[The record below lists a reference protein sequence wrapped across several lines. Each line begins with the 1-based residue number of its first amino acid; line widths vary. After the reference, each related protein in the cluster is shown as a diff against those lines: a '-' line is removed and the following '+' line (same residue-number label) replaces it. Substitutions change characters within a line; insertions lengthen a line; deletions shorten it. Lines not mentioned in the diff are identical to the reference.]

1 MKNMTIDDLTSQV
14 KALQEEVKE
23 IKDLNKELSATSK
36 ILMNKLDKS
45 YDDRIALRAS
55 NYKLNNE
62 LKGIA
67 NA

>member
-14 KALQEEVKE
+14 KSLQQEVKE
-23 IKDLNKELSATSK
+23 IKDINKELSATSK

-45 YDDRIALRAS
+45 YEDRIMLRAS
-55 NYKLNNE
+55 NLKLKGE
-62 LKGIA
+62 LKGVA